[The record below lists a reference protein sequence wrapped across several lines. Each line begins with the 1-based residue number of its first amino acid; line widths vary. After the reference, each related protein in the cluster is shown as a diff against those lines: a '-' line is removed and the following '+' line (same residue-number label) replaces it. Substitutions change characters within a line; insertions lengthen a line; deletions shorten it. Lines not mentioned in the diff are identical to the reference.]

1 MNVLNKFS
9 DYQLSDALRK
19 AIAELGFETP
29 TPVQD
34 AAIPTLTGQ
43 SCDFIGLAQ
52 TGTGKT
58 AAFGIP
64 LLENIDVDQ
73 KITQGLIL
81 APTRELIQQ
90 TENNLIQLGKYMKG
104 LKVFAVYGGTSISN
118 QIKYFR
124 ENNPHILLATP
135 GRLLDL
141 LNRHVVNISTIRCLV
156 LDEADEMLNMGFKE
170 DLDIIFKTLTVP
182 HATWLFSAT
191 FPDEIRRITKEFMHQ
206 PVEFKV
212 AEEDK
217 VNVDI
222 EHQFLIVKRDNKKE
236 LLRKILDNNDDKRGI
251 VFCRTKIATQELAD
265 ELSEKLYPVAPIHGD
280 MSQSQRDAVMKK
292 FKNYQVNFLIAT
304 DVAARGIDVKE
315 LNLIIHFDMPDDI
328 SYYTHRSG
336 RTGRA
341 GHKGLSLM
349 FVAQSR
355 KNMIRILEKKLN
367 IRITMASIPSDLEIA
382 KMRLSRWAMN
392 LAQTKEMDNLH
403 EDLFSSVYFHF
414 KNLNKEELIEK
425 LVTDKIRTF
434 NMHEA
439 ALRKSFREEIV
450 SNPVPSFKES
460 KKLGKSE
467 KKFNKNEWMSYFIN
481 VGVMD
486 GVGKRDLLTFIA
498 EQGGIDPKLV
508 QNVSISRTN
517 STFDVHV
524 SCLKNMTNRF
534 KGLKMG
540 SRKLRVNRNQN

>member
-1 MNVLNKFS
+1 MNKFS
-9 DYQLSDALRK
+9 EYNLSEALRK
-19 AIAELGFETP
+19 AIAELGYETS

-34 AAIPTLTGQ
+34 AAIPALVGQ

-64 LLENIDVDQ
+64 LLENIDTQ
-73 KITQGLIL
+73 LKFTQGLIL

-90 TENNLIQLGKYMKG
+90 TEQNLLQLGKYMKG

-124 ENNPHILLATP
+124 DQSPQILLATP

-141 LNRHVVNISTIRCLV
+141 LNRGVVDISQIRYLV

-191 FPDEIRRITKEFMHQ
+191 FPEEIRRISREFMHE
-206 PVEFKV
+206 PLEFTV
-212 AEEDK
+212 AREDK

-222 EHQFLIVKRDNKKE
+222 EHQFLIVRRDNKKE
-236 LLRKILDNNDDKRGI
+236 ILRRILDNNDDKRGI
-251 VFCRTKIATQELAD
+251 VFCRTKVATQELAD
-265 ELSEKLYPVAPIHGD
+265 ELGEKLYPVAPIHGD
-280 MSQSQRDAVMKK
+280 MSQAQRDAVMKK
-292 FKNYQVNFLIAT
+292 FKSHQVKYLIAT

-328 SYYTHRSG
+328 AYYTHRSG

-349 FVAQSR
+349 FVPQSR
-355 KNMIRILEKKLN
+355 KNVIRMIEKKLN
-367 IRITMASIPSDLEIA
+367 ISFSMASIPSDLEIA
-382 KMRLSRWAMN
+382 KMRLSRWALN
-392 LAQTKEMDNLH
+392 LAQTKEIANLH
-403 EDLFSSVYFHF
+403 EEIYGTVFLQL
-414 KNLNKEELIEK
+414 KNLNREELIEK
-425 LVTDKIRTF
+425 LVVDKIRSF
-434 NMHEA
+434 NIHTA
-439 ALRKSFREEIV
+439 ALLKTAREEKLYTPP
-450 SNPVPSFKES
+450 SNAKEPR
-460 KKLGKSE
+460 KLGKSD
-467 KKFNKNEWMSYFIN
+467 KKFDKNDWISYFIN

-508 QNVSISRTN
+508 QNVSISRAN
-517 STFDVHV
+517 STFDVHA
-524 SCLKNMTNRF
+524 SCMKNMNNRF

-540 SRKLRVNRNQN
+540 NRKLRVNRNQN